1 MKDRFEL
8 PAAGSRN
15 MVEPSGKRIGQL
27 AAANVLQSF
36 NIVSSRVWDYHAVES
51 KL

>member
-8 PAAGSRN
+8 PAPGSRN

-36 NIVSSRVWDYHAVES
+36 NNVTR